1 MVGCFKMLVLAA
13 APLLWAAWLQQ
24 PSVDLKDPAVVGAG
38 RTLFARSCSVGYCHG
53 AEGRAGGGPRLR
65 GKQWEPGYLFRVT
78 SEGIPRSS
86 MPAWKG
92 KLSQEEIWSV
102 VAYMMSLSGLEET
115 GDAGSAAVARPGPEA
130 QASVPEETPGLPAPL
145 PETGKPSQGPAG
157 EPDKGRELFF
167 DAADDLN
174 CAQCHRVRGAG
185 GTVGPDL
192 SGLADRPGREILRD
206 IVLPEARLSSQ
217 HPLFKLTTAAGERLT
232 VVKAGEDGQRI
243 QVYDVTALPPVRR
256 TMDRDQVQ
264 ALEPQPGSP
273 MPGTYGQRYTLK
285 QLLDL
290 VSFLK
295 AAGPGSSSTVTLE
308 DLLGEGRGTR

>member
-13 APLLWAAWLQQ
+13 APLWAAWLQQ

-102 VAYMMSLSGLEET
+102 VAYMMSLSGLEEP
-115 GDAGSAAVARPGPEA
+115 GDAEAAAVARPGPEA

-145 PETGKPSQGPAG
+145 PETGKPSQGIGGRAGQGAGTVLRCGRRPQLRSMPPRPRGGGGGRPGSQRPGGPAWQRDLAGYRPAG
-157 EPDKGRELFF
+157 GAAFQPRPALQAHHRGRRTPDGPQGRRGR
-167 DAADDLN
+167 AAD
-174 CAQCHRVRGAG
+174 
-185 GTVGPDL
+185 
-192 SGLADRPGREILRD
+192 PG
-206 IVLPEARLSSQ
+206 V
-217 HPLFKLTTAAGERLT
+217 
-232 VVKAGEDGQRI
+232 
-243 QVYDVTALPPVRR
+243 
-256 TMDRDQVQ
+256 
-264 ALEPQPGSP
+264 
-273 MPGTYGQRYTLK
+273 
-285 QLLDL
+285 
-290 VSFLK
+290 
-295 AAGPGSSSTVTLE
+295 
-308 DLLGEGRGTR
+308 